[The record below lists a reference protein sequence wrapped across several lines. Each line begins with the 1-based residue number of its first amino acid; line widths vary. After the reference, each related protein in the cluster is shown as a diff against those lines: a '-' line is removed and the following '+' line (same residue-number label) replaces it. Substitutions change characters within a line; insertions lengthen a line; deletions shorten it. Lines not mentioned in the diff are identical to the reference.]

1 MEDSI
6 STYSSPSNKLE
17 SWKKTITRESLHI
30 SLRER
35 ERGFVGW
42 KSIIVGFIIFFM
54 ICLTAFVCQLL

>member
-35 ERGFVGW
+35 ERDGLWVGN
-42 KSIIVGFIIFFM
+42 
-54 ICLTAFVCQLL
+54 QLLLGL